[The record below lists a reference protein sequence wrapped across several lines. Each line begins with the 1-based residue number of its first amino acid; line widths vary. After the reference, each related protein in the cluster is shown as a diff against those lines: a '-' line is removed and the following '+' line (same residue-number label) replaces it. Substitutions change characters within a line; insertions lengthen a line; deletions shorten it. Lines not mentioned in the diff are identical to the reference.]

1 MDGQRQDTQNGV
13 SMERELTAGER
24 FALQKEKAGGFKQLQ
39 TELKKTSWFV
49 FTEEGEIQYKGITKP
64 DMRKYKGS
72 KSIEI
77 NNSECAFVD
86 EQGKS
91 IGQFIIEIDE
101 FDVARVIP
109 RPIEMPTLK
118 SDRDFLYEIPES
130 FDLDYDFDNK
140 EYSFRLSVDIKQ
152 TFKLEDKEF
161 DLEDDFQFIELL
173 KYSDWY
179 IKEID
184 KDISVAMNETLYQ
197 LIKNYP
203 NWVLGRK
210 EVDKQFKRYE

>member
-77 NNSECAFVD
+77 NNSEILISMCRQAYSQSQRFLVEVNVLCEND
-86 EQGKS
+86 ERAMDLASGEASREKR
-91 IGQFIIEIDE
+91 I
-101 FDVARVIP
+101 RLLL
-109 RPIEMPTLK
+109 RC
-118 SDRDFLYEIPES
+118 RD
-130 FDLDYDFDNK
+130 
-140 EYSFRLSVDIKQ
+140 
-152 TFKLEDKEF
+152 
-161 DLEDDFQFIELL
+161 
-173 KYSDWY
+173 
-179 IKEID
+179 
-184 KDISVAMNETLYQ
+184 
-197 LIKNYP
+197 
-203 NWVLGRK
+203 
-210 EVDKQFKRYE
+210 